1 MTIVS
6 MTNLDNAV
14 PMFVRDVLRE
24 NLTDTQDPV
33 RTAADW
39 IFKGSTER
47 EFDPPIV
54 FIDEVN
60 PEDVMWN
67 LQGSKTKPV
76 KITLIIRVWAS
87 KMANRDALVSEIKN
101 TLKDQTKTDGTDS
114 IRSKYLSFK
123 RIRTKNTSAVV
134 STYEEPTKIKRVSR
148 LEVLVVY
155 YGA

>member
-1 MTIVS
+1 MIVVS
-6 MTNLDNAV
+6 LANLDNSV
-14 PMFVRDVLRE
+14 QMFIRDVLRN
-24 NLTDTQDPV
+24 NLTDTQSPA
-33 RTAADW
+33 RSAEDW

-60 PEDVMWN
+60 PEDITWN

-76 KITLIIRVWAS
+76 DIIMIIRVWAS
-87 KMANRDALVSEIKN
+87 KMANRDALVSAVKN

-114 IRSKYLSFK
+114 IRSKYLSVK
-123 RIRTKNTSAVV
+123 RIRRKNTSAVV
-134 STYEEPTKIKRVSR
+134 STYDEPTKIKRVSR
-148 LEVLVVY
+148 MEILLRY